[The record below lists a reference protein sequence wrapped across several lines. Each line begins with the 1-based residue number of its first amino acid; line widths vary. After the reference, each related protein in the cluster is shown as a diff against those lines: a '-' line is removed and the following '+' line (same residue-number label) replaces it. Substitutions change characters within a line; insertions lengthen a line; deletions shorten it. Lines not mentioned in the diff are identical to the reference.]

1 MGHLTKEKP
10 GLKNNSSLVNQK
22 GQVNLLLTTA
32 GLGVDWKYPS
42 LQTRLQIASDINKCK
57 IVCPTKLVT
66 CTWLNSI
73 NNRGK

>member
-32 GLGVDWKYPS
+32 GLGVD
-42 LQTRLQIASDINKCK
+42 
-57 IVCPTKLVT
+57 
-66 CTWLNSI
+66 
-73 NNRGK
+73 